1 MDSRAAWSAAGG
13 AVIVVSGT
21 NAGAWAVAS
30 APADS
35 ALPLWPAYAFGGI
48 AICGLYAAIAPLV
61 RIWPFSALRSAGEV
75 LDEHIRLGRAV
86 RERIRHE
93 QVSDTEAT
101 IDYVRWFMRTAD
113 ALDDYVPSVADQFT
127 FARLS
132 EEENVLGPQG
142 RLVALVNMG
151 LAVLA
156 EARRDV

>member
-1 MDSRAAWSAAGG
+1 
-13 AVIVVSGT
+13 
-21 NAGAWAVAS
+21 
-30 APADS
+30 
-35 ALPLWPAYAFGGI
+35 
-48 AICGLYAAIAPLV
+48 
-61 RIWPFSALRSAGEV
+61 
-75 LDEHIRLGRAV
+75 V
-86 RERIRHE
+86 RERIRPE